1 MKKNF
6 TISFLFAPLVLTLFF
21 AGTLYHSGSP
31 GGKSGSPGDN
41 NATCTQCHSGTAISV
56 DGWITT
62 DIPALGYVVGETYTI
77 TATGTHNGVGRFGFE
92 LTAEDSN
99 GNKVG
104 QFSIINNQTQ
114 LTNGNSAVTHTTSGI
129 TPSNNSKSWT
139 FSWTAPSTDVGVI
152 TFYGAFNAA
161 NNNGGTSGDVVYKST
176 LAVSESSVGVNNQ
189 QIVEKLV
196 ISPNPAHNEV
206 RYFVGSETGS
216 ISIVDMT
223 GKIVIFDNDYQ
234 SGDVIDIS
242 ALKNGVYMVTFANE
256 AKRLTQK
263 MVKK

>member
-6 TISFLFAPLVLTLFF
+6 TLTFLIAPAVIALFF
-21 AGTLYHSGSP
+21 AGTLYHNGSP

-41 NATCTQCHSGTAISV
+41 NATCTQCHSGTPVAV
-56 DGWITT
+56 DGWITSN
-62 DIPALGYVVGETYTI
+62 IPALGYVVGETYTI

-104 QFSIINNQTQ
+104 QFTIINSETQ
-114 LTNGNSAVTHTTSGI
+114 LTNSNHAVTHTNAGI
-129 TPSNNSKSWT
+129 TPQNNAKTWT
-139 FSWTAPSTDVGVI
+139 LNWTAPATDVGLI

-176 LAVSESSVGVNNQ
+176 LAVDESSVGTNNQ
-189 QIVEKLV
+189 EIVEKLI
-196 ISPNPAHNEV
+196 ISPNPANNNV
-206 RYFVGSETGS
+206 RFFLGSETGS
-216 ISIVDMT
+216 ISVVDMT
-223 GKIVIFDNDYQ
+223 GKLVLYNDDYK
-234 SGDVIDIS
+234 SGDDINIS
-242 ALKNGVYMVTFANE
+242 TIRNGVYMITFANE
-256 AKRLTQK
+256 TKRLTQK